1 LNLYPKDAAGQKRIQ
16 LNEIKNG
23 RLAMIAAA
31 GFAIQEALN
40 GQAVIDQSPQFFKPF
55 FML

>member
-1 LNLYPKDAAGQKRIQ
+1 LNLYPKDAAGQKSIQ
-16 LNEIKNG
+16 LKEIKNG

-31 GFAIQEALN
+31 GFAIQEAVN
-40 GQAVIDQSPQFFKPF
+40 GQAVIEQTPMFFKPF

>member
-1 LNLYPKDAAGQKRIQ
+1 MDAVGQKRAP

-23 RLAMIAAA
+23 RLAMITAS
-31 GFAIQEALN
+31 GFAIQEAVN
-40 GQAVIDQSPQFFKPF
+40 GQAVIEQTPMFFRPF